1 MDIVLSF
8 AEEIEV
14 SGMPLVKLVVNGHE
28 CYFLVD
34 TGANICNIDGNF
46 AREIGADEIPAIV
59 DVTATLVG
67 ETQVSHSYSVTMTFG
82 DIRITDIACAE
93 ADFSSIDE
101 SLKEYGLG
109 IQGIIGMYMMRVLH
123 GVVDMD
129 SLTLTFR
136 LPDSA
141 FENSNL

>member
-8 AEEIEV
+8 AEEAEV

-46 AREIGADEIPAIV
+46 AKAIGAEEIPAIV

-82 DIRITDIACAE
+82 DIRIKDIACAE
-93 ADFSSIDE
+93 ADFTPIDE

-109 IQGIIGMYMMRVLH
+109 IQGIIGMNMMRVLH
-123 GVVDMD
+123 GVIDMD

-136 LPDSA
+136 SPDRT
-141 FENSNL
+141 FENNNL

>member
-8 AEEIEV
+8 AEELEV
-14 SGMPLVKLVVNGHE
+14 SGMPLVKIVVNGHE

-46 AREIGADEIPAIV
+46 AREIGAEEIPSIV
-59 DVTATLVG
+59 DVTTSLLG
-67 ETQVSHSYSVTMTFG
+67 DSQVCHSYKVAMTFG
-82 DIRITDIACAE
+82 DIHITDIACAE
-93 ADFSSIDE
+93 VDFTSIDE

-123 GVVDMD
+123 GVIDLD
-129 SLTLTFR
+129 NLTLTFR

-141 FENSNL
+141 FENNNL

>member
-1 MDIVLSF
+1 
-8 AEEIEV
+8 
-14 SGMPLVKLVVNGHE
+14 
-28 CYFLVD
+28 
-34 TGANICNIDGNF
+34 
-46 AREIGADEIPAIV
+46 
-59 DVTATLVG
+59 
-67 ETQVSHSYSVTMTFG
+67 MTFG

-93 ADFSSIDE
+93 ADFTPIDE

-136 LPDSA
+136 LPDST
-141 FENSNL
+141 FENNNL

>member
-46 AREIGADEIPAIV
+46 AKEIGAEEIPAIV
-59 DVTATLVG
+59 DVTTSLLG
-67 ETQVSHSYSVTMTFG
+67 DSHVSHSYKVALTVG
-82 DIRITDIACAE
+82 NVCITDVECAE
-93 ADFSSIDE
+93 ADFKPIND
-101 SLKEYGLG
+101 SLKEFGLG
-109 IQGIIGMYMMRVLH
+109 MQGIIGMYMMRVLH
-123 GVVDMD
+123 GVIDMD

-141 FENSNL
+141 FENNNL